1 MHRWK
6 LSALAAA
13 AFVSAALTPTD
24 ASALALGRIAVQSAL
39 GEPLRAEIDG
49 PQATTAELEALQASI
64 ASPDVFKAHGMEYS
78 STARLVQVEVVRQA
92 DGTAKLKLSSRGPV
106 TDPFVDLVVDANW
119 AAGHLVRSYTLL
131 LDPPPTPQAAPT
143 PAPTTTAPQ
152 ITASRPAAAP
162 AARAGKTVSSD
173 SAAPAAAPAAAEP
186 APAKAAAGGDS
197 VTVRSGDT
205 AGRLAGANRPSGV
218 SLDQMLVAM
227 LRANPSAFVNGNVNR
242 LRAGSVV
249 QLPNKEQATAT
260 SAKEARQ
267 IVAAQSR
274 DFNEFRRRLAD
285 KAPEAKVA
293 AAERTSSGQVQAQ
306 VQDNSTAAAAADKLT
321 LSKGAISQHA
331 AEEKLAK
338 DKQANAQADR
348 VGELQRN
355 LSELQKV
362 ATASTPAAAAPAG
375 TAATPATAPAA
386 TTPGV
391 ALPVDAPA
399 AATAAAA
406 AAPDANATAPGTPTP
421 APAATETPSAE
432 ASAAAA
438 QPPVEPVAAAPE
450 APKPEAPQPVVV
462 PPAPLPEPSFL
473 EELTGD
479 NPLILPAAG
488 GVLAVLL
495 GLLGWR
501 TVQRRRGQK
510 AADATATDSQLPPDS
525 FFGNSGGQQ
534 VDTRQSTM
542 AASSTMAYSP
552 SQLDAGGDVDPVA
565 EAEVYLAYG
574 RDVQAEEILKE
585 ALRTQPERL
594 GVHMKLAEI
603 YAKRQDAKAFAAT
616 AQAVQALTQGAG
628 PSWDRIVE
636 LGQSVDASNPLFQGA
651 PAPTAPSTS
660 AFADALA
667 KSHGMPAASVPKA
680 AAVAAAG
687 AALSQHLPP
696 DLDLSLDMD
705 LPGGLSDTERADA
718 AAPASML
725 APSDQDFA
733 ALEPSWDTSAPA
745 ASAAAP
751 APAPA
756 AAVPAAPQPLDLST
770 LEFSLDEPAAP
781 APAAAPAVDLGLNLG
796 DLNLDLG
803 DTSASGTAAPAVT
816 DDPLSTKLD
825 LAREF
830 HAIGDSE
837 GARTLVEEVIAEAS
851 GDLKERAQR
860 LLSEID

>member
-1 MHRWK
+1 
-6 LSALAAA
+6 
-13 AFVSAALTPTD
+13 
-24 ASALALGRIAVQSAL
+24 
-39 GEPLRAEIDG
+39 
-49 PQATTAELEALQASI
+49 
-64 ASPDVFKAHGMEYS
+64 
-78 STARLVQVEVVRQA
+78 
-92 DGTAKLKLSSRGPV
+92 
-106 TDPFVDLVVDANW
+106 
-119 AAGHLVRSYTLL
+119 
-131 LDPPPTPQAAPT
+131 
-143 PAPTTTAPQ
+143 
-152 ITASRPAAAP
+152 
-162 AARAGKTVSSD
+162 
-173 SAAPAAAPAAAEP
+173 
-186 APAKAAAGGDS
+186 
-197 VTVRSGDT
+197 
-205 AGRLAGANRPSGV
+205 
-218 SLDQMLVAM
+218 
-227 LRANPSAFVNGNVNR
+227 
-242 LRAGSVV
+242 
-249 QLPNKEQATAT
+249 
-260 SAKEARQ
+260 
-267 IVAAQSR
+267 
-274 DFNEFRRRLAD
+274 
-285 KAPEAKVA
+285 
-293 AAERTSSGQVQAQ
+293 
-306 VQDNSTAAAAADKLT
+306 
-321 LSKGAISQHA
+321 KGAISQHA

-338 DKQANAQADR
+338 DKQATAQADR

-362 ATASTPAAAAPAG
+362 ASASTPAVTAPASAAG
-375 TAATPATAPAA
+375 APAAAATPAVAA
-386 TTPGV
+386 PGV
-391 ALPVDAPA
+391 AVPVEAPVA
-399 AATAAAA
+399 VA
-406 AAPDANATAPGTPTP
+406 AAPDASATAPAIPAVPTP
-421 APAATETPSAE
+421 APAATDAPSAE

-438 QPPVEPVAAAPE
+438 QPAVEPVVAAPE
-450 APKPEAPQPVVV
+450 APKPEIKKPVVV
-462 PPAPLPEPSFL
+462 PPAPAPEPSFL

-603 YAKRQDAKAFAAT
+603 YAKRQDAKALEAT
-616 AQAVQALTQGAG
+616 ARAVQPLTQGAG

-636 LGQSVDASNPLFQGA
+636 LGQSVDASNPLYQGA
-651 PAPTAPSTS
+651 PAPSAPSTS

-680 AAVAAAG
+680 AAAAVAG
-687 AALSQHLPP
+687 SALSQHLPA

-705 LPGGLSDTERADA
+705 LPGGLSDAERADA
-718 AAPASML
+718 AGPSSVL
-725 APSDQDFA
+725 TPSDQDFA
-733 ALEPSWDTSAPA
+733 ALEPNWNTPAQPA
-745 ASAAAP
+745 ASAV

-756 AAVPAAPQPLDLST
+756 AAAPAAHQPLDLST

-781 APAAAPAVDLGLNLG
+781 AAAPVAAPAVDLGLNLG

-803 DTSASGTAAPAVT
+803 DTSASGTAAPAVA

>member
-39 GEPLRAEIDG
+39 GEPLRAEIDV
-49 PQATTAELEALQASI
+49 PQATAAELDALQASI

-78 STARLVQVEVVRQA
+78 SSARLVQVEVVRQA
-92 DGTAKLKLSSRGPV
+92 DGTAKLKLSSRSPV

-131 LDPPPTPQAAPT
+131 LDPPATPQAAPT
-143 PAPTTTAPQ
+143 PAPTTAPQ

-162 AARAGKTVSSD
+162 AARAGKTASSD
-173 SAAPAAAPAAAEP
+173 SAAPAAAPAAAER
-186 APAKAAAGGDS
+186 ATAKAEAGGDS

-205 AGRLAGANRPSGV
+205 AGRLANANRPSGV

-249 QLPNKEQATAT
+249 QLPNKEQASAT
-260 SAKEARQ
+260 TAKEARQ

-274 DFNEFRRRLAD
+274 DFNEFRRRLAG

-293 AAERTSSGQVQAQ
+293 AAERSSSGQVQAQ

-338 DKQANAQADR
+338 DKQASAQADR
-348 VGELQRN
+348 VDELQRN

-362 ATASTPAAAAPAG
+362 ASASAPAGAAGTPAAA
-375 TAATPATAPAA
+375 TATAPAA
-386 TTPGV
+386 VTPGV
-391 ALPVDAPA
+391 TLPMEAPVA
-399 AATAAAA
+399 AV
-406 AAPDANATAPGTPTP
+406 AAPDASTAAPDAPTP
-421 APAATETPSAE
+421 APAASDAPSAE
-432 ASAAAA
+432 ASAATEQPAA
-438 QPPVEPVAAAPE
+438 EPMVAAPE
-450 APKPEAPQPVVV
+450 SPKPEAVAKPVVV
-462 PPAPLPEPSFL
+462 PPAPAPEPSFL

-488 GVLAVLL
+488 GVLALLL
-495 GLLGWR
+495 GLVGWR

-603 YAKRQDAKAFAAT
+603 YAKRQDAKAFTAT
-616 AQAVQALTQGAG
+616 ALAVQPLTQGAG

-667 KSHGMPAASVPKA
+667 KSHGMPAASVPKTA
-680 AAVAAAG
+680 AAAAAG

-705 LPGGLSDTERADA
+705 LPGGLSDAEHADA
-718 AAPASML
+718 AGPSSVL
-725 APSDQDFA
+725 TPSDQDFA
-733 ALEPSWDTSAPA
+733 ALEPSWNTPA
-745 ASAAAP
+745 QPASAA

-770 LEFSLDEPAAP
+770 LEFSLDEPVAP
-781 APAAAPAVDLGLNLG
+781 APAPAVDLGLNLG

-803 DTSASGTAAPAVT
+803 DTSASDAAAPAVT

>member
-39 GEPLRAEIDG
+39 GEPLRAEIDV
-49 PQATTAELEALQASI
+49 PQATAAELDALQASI

-78 STARLVQVEVVRQA
+78 SSARLVQVEVVRQA
-92 DGTAKLKLSSRGPV
+92 DGTAKLKLSSRSPV

-131 LDPPPTPQAAPT
+131 LDPPATPQAAPT
-143 PAPTTTAPQ
+143 PAPTTAPQ

-162 AARAGKTVSSD
+162 AARAGKTASSD
-173 SAAPAAAPAAAEP
+173 SAAPAAAPAAAER
-186 APAKAAAGGDS
+186 ATAKAEAGGDS

-205 AGRLAGANRPSGV
+205 AGRLANANRPSGV

-249 QLPNKEQATAT
+249 QLPNKEQASAT
-260 SAKEARQ
+260 TAKEARQ

-274 DFNEFRRRLAD
+274 DFNEFRRRLAG

-293 AAERTSSGQVQAQ
+293 AAERSSSGQVQAQ

-338 DKQANAQADR
+338 DKQASAQADR
-348 VGELQRN
+348 VDELQRN

-362 ATASTPAAAAPAG
+362 ASASAPASAAGTPAAA
-375 TAATPATAPAA
+375 TATAPAA
-386 TTPGV
+386 ATPGV
-391 ALPVDAPA
+391 TLPVEAPVV
-399 AATAAAA
+399 AAA
-406 AAPDANATAPGTPTP
+406 AAPDASTVAPDAPTP
-421 APAATETPSAE
+421 APAASDAPSAE
-432 ASAAAA
+432 ASAATEQPAA
-438 QPPVEPVAAAPE
+438 EPMVAAPE
-450 APKPEAPQPVVV
+450 APKPEAVAKPVVV
-462 PPAPLPEPSFL
+462 PPAPAPEPSFL

-488 GVLAVLL
+488 GVLALLL
-495 GLLGWR
+495 GLVGWR

-603 YAKRQDAKAFAAT
+603 YAKRQDAKAFTAT
-616 AQAVQALTQGAG
+616 ALAVQPLTQGAG

-680 AAVAAAG
+680 AAAAAG

-705 LPGGLSDTERADA
+705 LPGGLSDAERADTA
-718 AAPASML
+718 GPSSVL
-725 APSDQDFA
+725 TPSDQDFA
-733 ALEPSWDTSAPA
+733 ALEPNWNTPAQPTSTA
-745 ASAAAP
+745 

-770 LEFSLDEPAAP
+770 LEFSLDEPVAP
-781 APAAAPAVDLGLNLG
+781 APAPAVAPATDLGLNLG

-803 DTSASGTAAPAVT
+803 DTSASDAAAPAVT